1 MFLLVRVLHLDN
13 DGVLPLKKYPFNK
26 FQELKDNL
34 DSLKDMLSQQ
44 EQGIPQV

>member
-1 MFLLVRVLHLDN
+1 MMVCFSF
-13 DGVLPLKKYPFNK
+13 KKYSFCK

-34 DSLKDMLSQQ
+34 DSLKGMLSQQ